1 MKNNAI
7 IILIQNKLCM
17 EGINMFTFTKDCV
30 IGVPKIDD
38 EHKRL
43 FELIGEVVTALKT
56 DNDSVSTAM
65 ALLNE
70 LKQYA
75 VTHFAHEEAY
85 MASIKDPE
93 LERQQKEHQAF
104 VNKVNSYRF
113 SDITD
118 ETAKELVLELLDYL
132 SKWLMSHILGSDI
145 MIGQFEA
152 SDKPAIPIFTD
163 KFKTGID
170 IIDEEHQML
179 FNIIGKIHKAIDV
192 ELVHDK
198 FDLIL
203 DILDELKE
211 YTCVHFAD
219 EENYMREIGYEGLA
233 QQELLHQ
240 KFIET
245 LEDLNLD
252 EVDDNQEA
260 YLYEFLNFLQN
271 WLVNHILKVD
281 KLIPAK

>member
-1 MKNNAI
+1 
-7 IILIQNKLCM
+7 
-17 EGINMFTFTKDCV
+17 MFTFTKDCL
-30 IGVPKIDD
+30 IGVAEIDD

-43 FELIGEVVTALKT
+43 FELIGEVDDALKA
-56 DNDSVSTAM
+56 DADSVSTAM

-93 LERQQKEHQAF
+93 LPRQQKEHQAF
-104 VNKVNSYRF
+104 VDKVNSYRF

-118 ETAKELVLELLDYL
+118 EAAAKELILELLEYL
-132 SKWLMSHILGSDI
+132 SRWLMGHILGSDI
-145 MIGQFEA
+145 LIGQFEA
-152 SDKPAIPIFTD
+152 SDKPAIPVFTE
-163 KFKTGID
+163 KFKTGIA
-170 IIDEEHQML
+170 IVDEEHKVL
-179 FNIIGKIHKAIDV
+179 FDIIGKIHNAIDV

-211 YTCVHFAD
+211 YTRVHFAD

-252 EVDDNQEA
+252 DVDENQES

-271 WLVNHILKVD
+271 WLINHILKVD
-281 KLIPAK
+281 KLIPVK

>member
-1 MKNNAI
+1 
-7 IILIQNKLCM
+7 
-17 EGINMFTFTKDCV
+17 MFTFTKDC
-30 IGVPKIDD
+30 IIDVPEIDD

-43 FELIGEVVTALKT
+43 FELVGEIDTAVKS
-56 DNDSVSTAM
+56 DADSVSTAM

-85 MASIKDPE
+85 MASIHDPE
-93 LERQQKEHQAF
+93 LPRQQKEHQTF
-104 VNKVNSYRF
+104 VDKVNSYRF

-118 ETAKELVLELLDYL
+118 ETAKELILELLEYL
-132 SKWLMSHILGSDI
+132 SKWLMGHILGSDI
-145 MIGQFEA
+145 MIGHFEA
-152 SDKPAIPIFTD
+152 NDKPAIPVFTE

-170 IIDEEHQML
+170 MIDEEHKTL
-179 FNIIGKIHKAIDV
+179 FEIIGKIYKAIEA

-203 DILDELKE
+203 DILAELKE
-211 YTCVHFAD
+211 YTSVHFTD
-219 EENYMREIGYEGLA
+219 EESYMKEIGYEGLA
-233 QQELLHQ
+233 QQQILHE

-245 LEDLNLD
+245 LKEVNLD
-252 EVDDNQEA
+252 HVDDNQEE
-260 YLYEFLNFLQN
+260 YLYEVLNFLQN

-281 KLIPAK
+281 KLIPVK

>member
-1 MKNNAI
+1 
-7 IILIQNKLCM
+7 
-17 EGINMFTFTKDCV
+17 MFTFTKDCL
-30 IGVPKIDD
+30 IGVPEIDD
-38 EHKRL
+38 EHKKL
-43 FELIGEVVTALKT
+43 FELIGRIDTAVKSDT
-56 DNDSVSTAM
+56 DSVPTAM

-85 MASIKDPE
+85 MASIHDPE
-93 LERQQKEHQAF
+93 LPRQQKEHQEF
-104 VNKVNSYRF
+104 VNKINSYSF

-118 ETAKELVLELLDYL
+118 GTAKDIIVELLEYL
-132 SKWLMSHILGSDI
+132 SKWLMGHILGSDI
-145 MIGQFEA
+145 LIGQFECNT
-152 SDKPAIPIFTD
+152 KPSIPVFTD
-163 KFKTGID
+163 KFKTGIET
-170 IIDEEHQML
+170 IDAEHKTL
-179 FNIIGKIHKAIDV
+179 FDIIGKIYKAIEV

-219 EENYMREIGYEGLA
+219 EEKYMKEINYDGLA
-233 QQELLHQ
+233 QQVILHE

-245 LEDLNLD
+245 LNDVNLD
-252 EVDDNQEA
+252 HVDDNQEE
-260 YLYEFLNFLQN
+260 YLYEVLNFLQN

-281 KLIPAK
+281 KLIPVK